1 MGAEVNMKKLSTTW
15 AIMMAVSV
23 SATAQTDTIAGR
35 VHQLEGVTVTK
46 RQQQR
51 TLTSTAPL
59 QQMDRSDMMA
69 MGVTDMADALH
80 RMAGITLR
88 DYGGAGGMKTVAVR
102 GFGAKHTGVSYDG
115 IMLSDCQS
123 GEIDLSRYAL
133 DHVERL
139 ALVIGDND
147 DIFTPA
153 RQAASSAVLHIQT
166 LPLPDGDR
174 QAHVTAQLK
183 AGSFGFVSPFVRY
196 AQSLSS
202 HLAVSAMGEYTY
214 AENDYPYD
222 IQNVG
227 ITMHSRRTNSHMN
240 SGHGELNLVWLPTDR
255 SRLTAK
261 VYYYDNA
268 RQLPGIV
275 HYYTNQS
282 GEHLHDRNGFAQ
294 LGWQTR
300 WGARWAL
307 KAQAKVNWNESV
319 YRDKLM
325 PSAVN
330 DASYWQ
336 REYYA
341 SAALLFVPST
351 HWAFDYSAD
360 YAYNNLNGSSWRA
373 IIARPFR
380 HSVLQSATAKYTSG
394 RLTVTGRVLHSLYLN
409 QQKFD
414 ATDYYLQ
421 ASRADIQQNAARDM
435 RRLSPS
441 LSLSYRLTE
450 GEALYVRASYKN
462 IFRSPTFN
470 ESYYYHYGS
479 TDLRPE
485 STHQWNV
492 GLTCAPHL
500 APQTEAMLTLDA
512 YMNKVKDMIVAV
524 PYNMFVWRCINVGRV
539 RSIGLDATLRLDH
552 QFSLRHRLLL
562 AGSYSLQKVQNR
574 TNPESDN
581 YNKQI
586 AYMPEHT
593 ASGSLGY
600 ENPWVNLSIHATAV
614 SCRWPNNEHY
624 PSTMI
629 EGYADVGVTAY
640 RQFRLGRHQVEL
652 RADVKNLFDK
662 QYYIVARYP
671 MPGRSWMMTVNYKL

>member
-1 MGAEVNMKKLSTTW
+1 MGERLSMKKLSTL
-15 AIMMAVSV
+15 AIAMAVSV
-23 SATAQTDTIAGR
+23 GATAQTDTITGR
-35 VHQLEGVTVTK
+35 IHQLEGVTVTK
-46 RQQQR
+46 SMRQR
-51 TLTSTAPL
+51 VLTSTVPMQL
-59 QQMDRSDMMA
+59 LDRQDMLT

-80 RMAGITLR
+80 RMSGITLR
-88 DYGGAGGMKTVAVR
+88 DYGGAGGMKTIAVR

-123 GEIDLSRYAL
+123 GEIDLSRYSLDNVEAL
-133 DHVERL
+133 S
-139 ALVIGDND
+139 LVIGDND

-166 LPLPDGDR
+166 LQLPDSDSHP
-174 QAHVTAQLK
+174 HVTAQLK

-196 AQSLSS
+196 AQSLSRRFS
-202 HLAVSAMGEYTY
+202 LSAVGEYTY
-214 AENDYPYD
+214 AENDYPYE
-222 IQNVG
+222 IQNVS
-227 ITMHSRRTNSHMN
+227 ITMHSRRTNSRMN
-240 SGHGELNLVWLPTDR
+240 SGHGELNLAWLPTDE

-275 HYYTNQS
+275 HYYTNLS
-282 GEHLHDRNGFAQ
+282 GENLHDRNAFAQ
-294 LGWQTR
+294 VGWQTR
-300 WGARWAL
+300 WGGQWAL
-307 KAQAKVNWNESV
+307 KTQAKVNWNESV

-325 PSAVN
+325 PSAMN

-341 SAALLFVPST
+341 SAALLFVPT
-351 HWAFDYSAD
+351 AHWAFDYSAD
-360 YAYNNLNGSSWRA
+360 YAYNNLNGNSWRA
-373 IIARPFR
+373 IIAHPFR
-380 HSVLQSATAKYTSG
+380 HSVLQSLTAKYTGG
-394 RLTVTGRVLHSLYLN
+394 RLTMTGRLLHSLYLN
-409 QQKFD
+409 QQKHVE
-414 ATDYYLQ
+414 TTV
-421 ASRADIQQNAARDM
+421 RTDIQQNSARDM

-441 LSLSYRLTE
+441 LSLSWRLTE
-450 GEALYVRASYKN
+450 DEALYVRASYKN

-479 TDLRPE
+479 TDLKPE
-485 STHQWNV
+485 STNQWNIGV
-492 GLTCAPHL
+492 TYAPRL
-500 APQTEAMLTLDA
+500 APQTTATLTLDT
-512 YMNKVKDMIVAV
+512 YINKVKDLIVAV

-552 QFSLRHRLLL
+552 RFSPHHRLLV
-562 AGSYSLQKVQNR
+562 AANYSLQKVQNR

-593 ASGSLGY
+593 ASGTVAY
-600 ENPWVNLSIHATAV
+600 ENPWVNLSLHATAV

-629 EGYADVGVTAY
+629 EGYADVSVTAY
-640 RQFRLGRHQVEL
+640 RQFRFGRHQVEV
-652 RADVKNLFDK
+652 RGDVKNLFDK

-671 MPGRSWMMTVNYKL
+671 MPGRSWMMTINYKL

>member
-1 MGAEVNMKKLSTTW
+1 
-15 AIMMAVSV
+15 MAVTV
-23 SATAQTDTIAGR
+23 GATAQTDTITGR
-35 VHQLEGVTVTK
+35 VHQLEGVTVTRSM
-46 RQQQR
+46 RQR
-51 TLTSTAPL
+51 VLTSTAPL
-59 QQMDRSDMMA
+59 QLLNRQDMLA
-69 MGVTDMADALH
+69 MGVTDMADALN
-80 RMAGITLR
+80 RIPGITLR

-123 GEIDLSRYAL
+123 GEIDLSRYSL
-133 DHVERL
+133 DNVETL
-139 ALVIGDND
+139 SLVIGDND
-147 DIFTPA
+147 DIFIPA

-166 LPLPDGDR
+166 LPLPDGDSR
-174 QAHVTAQLK
+174 AHVTAQLK

-196 AQSLSS
+196 AQSLSRR
-202 HLAVSAMGEYTY
+202 LALSATGEYTY

-222 IQNVG
+222 IQNVS
-227 ITMHSRRTNSHMN
+227 ITMHSRRTNSRMN
-240 SGHGELNLVWLPTDR
+240 SGHGELNLAWLPTDA
-255 SRLTAK
+255 SHLTAK

-275 HYYTNQS
+275 RYYTNLS
-282 GEHLHDRNGFAQ
+282 GENLHDRNFFAQ

-300 WGARWAL
+300 WGGQWAL
-307 KAQAKVNWNESV
+307 KTQAKVNWNESV

-325 PSAVN
+325 PSAIN

-341 SAALLFVPST
+341 SAALLFVPT
-351 HWAFDYSAD
+351 EHWAFDYSAD

-373 IIARPFR
+373 IIGRPFR
-380 HSVLQSATAKYTSG
+380 HSVLQSVTAKYTGG
-394 RLTVTGRVLHSLYLN
+394 RWTVTGRLLHSLYLN
-409 QQKFD
+409 QQKCDDD
-414 ATDYYLQ
+414 ADNELQ
-421 ASRADIQQNAARDM
+421 AGRTDIQQNSARNM

-441 LSLSYRLTE
+441 LSLSYRLAE
-450 GEALYVRASYKN
+450 DEALYVRASYKN

-479 TDLRPE
+479 TDLKPE
-485 STHQWNV
+485 STHQWNIGV
-492 GLTCAPHL
+492 TYAPHL
-500 APQTEAMLTLDA
+500 SQQTAATLTLDA

-524 PYNMFVWRCINVGRV
+524 PYNMFVWRCINVGCV

-552 QFSLRHRLLL
+552 RFSLRHRLLL

-593 ASGSLGY
+593 ASGSMAY
-600 ENPWVNLSIHATAV
+600 ENPWVNLSLHATAV

-640 RQFRLGRHQVEL
+640 RQFRVGRHQVEL
-652 RADVKNLFDK
+652 RGDVKNLFDK

>member
-1 MGAEVNMKKLSTTW
+1 
-15 AIMMAVSV
+15 MAVTV
-23 SATAQTDTIAGR
+23 GATAQTDTITGR
-35 VHQLEGVTVTK
+35 VHQLEGVTVTRSM
-46 RQQQR
+46 RQR
-51 TLTSTAPL
+51 VLTSTAPL
-59 QQMDRSDMMA
+59 QLLNRQDMLA
-69 MGVTDMADALH
+69 MGVTDMADALN
-80 RMAGITLR
+80 RIPGITLR

-123 GEIDLSRYAL
+123 GEIDLSRYSL
-133 DHVERL
+133 DNVETL
-139 ALVIGDND
+139 SLVIGDND
-147 DIFTPA
+147 DIFIPA

-166 LPLPDGDR
+166 LPLPDGDSR
-174 QAHVTAQLK
+174 AHVTAQLK

-196 AQSLSS
+196 AQSLSRR
-202 HLAVSAMGEYTY
+202 LALSATGEYTY

-222 IQNVG
+222 IQNVS
-227 ITMHSRRTNSHMN
+227 ITMHSRRTNSRMN
-240 SGHGELNLVWLPTDR
+240 SGHGELNLAWLPTDA
-255 SRLTAK
+255 SHLTAK

-275 HYYTNQS
+275 RYYTNLS
-282 GEHLHDRNGFAQ
+282 GENLHDRNFFAQ

-300 WGARWAL
+300 WGGQWAL
-307 KAQAKVNWNESV
+307 KTQAKVNWNESV

-325 PSAVN
+325 PSAIN

-341 SAALLFVPST
+341 SAALLFVPT
-351 HWAFDYSAD
+351 ERWAFDYSAD
-360 YAYNNLNGSSWRA
+360 YAYNNLNGSSWRT
-373 IIARPFR
+373 IIGRPFR
-380 HSVLQSATAKYTSG
+380 HSVLQSVTAKYTGG
-394 RLTVTGRVLHSLYLN
+394 RWTVTGRLLHSLYLN
-409 QQKFD
+409 QQKCDDD
-414 ATDYYLQ
+414 ADNELQ
-421 ASRADIQQNAARDM
+421 ASRTDIQQNSARNM

-441 LSLSYRLTE
+441 LSLSYRLAE
-450 GEALYVRASYKN
+450 DEALYVRASYKN

-479 TDLRPE
+479 TDLKPE

-492 GLTCAPHL
+492 GVTYATHL
-500 APQTEAMLTLDA
+500 SQQTAATLTLDA

-552 QFSLRHRLLL
+552 RFSLRHRLLL

-593 ASGSLGY
+593 ASGSMAY
-600 ENPWVNLSIHATAV
+600 ENPWVNLSLHATAV

-640 RQFRLGRHQVEL
+640 RQFRVGRHQVEL
-652 RADVKNLFDK
+652 RGDVKNLFDK

>member
-1 MGAEVNMKKLSTTW
+1 
-15 AIMMAVSV
+15 MAVTV
-23 SATAQTDTIAGR
+23 GATAQTDTITGR
-35 VHQLEGVTVTK
+35 VHQLEGVTVTRSM
-46 RQQQR
+46 RQR
-51 TLTSTAPL
+51 VLTSTAPL
-59 QQMDRSDMMA
+59 QLLNRQDMLA
-69 MGVTDMADALH
+69 MGVTDMADALN
-80 RMAGITLR
+80 RIPGITLR

-123 GEIDLSRYAL
+123 GEIDLSRYSL
-133 DHVERL
+133 DNVETL
-139 ALVIGDND
+139 SLVIGDND
-147 DIFTPA
+147 DIFIPA

-166 LPLPDGDR
+166 LPLPDGDSR
-174 QAHVTAQLK
+174 AHVTAQLK

-196 AQSLSS
+196 AQSLSRR
-202 HLAVSAMGEYTY
+202 LALSATGEYTY

-222 IQNVG
+222 IQNVS
-227 ITMHSRRTNSHMN
+227 ITMHSRRTNSRMN
-240 SGHGELNLVWLPTDR
+240 SGHGELNLAWLPTDA
-255 SRLTAK
+255 SHLTAK

-275 HYYTNQS
+275 RYYTNLS
-282 GEHLHDRNGFAQ
+282 GENLHDRNFFAQ

-300 WGARWAL
+300 WGGQWAL
-307 KAQAKVNWNESV
+307 KTQAKVNWNESV

-325 PSAVN
+325 PSAIN

-341 SAALLFVPST
+341 SAALLFVPT
-351 HWAFDYSAD
+351 ERWAFDYSAD
-360 YAYNNLNGSSWRA
+360 YAYNNLNGSSWRT
-373 IIARPFR
+373 IIGRPFR
-380 HSVLQSATAKYTSG
+380 HSVLQSVTAKYTGG
-394 RLTVTGRVLHSLYLN
+394 RWTVTGRLLHSLYLN
-409 QQKFD
+409 QQKCDDD
-414 ATDYYLQ
+414 ADNELQ
-421 ASRADIQQNAARDM
+421 ASRTDIQQNSARNM

-450 GEALYVRASYKN
+450 DEALYVRASYKN

-479 TDLRPE
+479 TDLKPE

-492 GLTCAPHL
+492 GVTYAPHL
-500 APQTEAMLTLDA
+500 SQQTAATLTLDA

-552 QFSLRHRLLL
+552 RFSLRHRLLL

-593 ASGSLGY
+593 ASGSMAY
-600 ENPWVNLSIHATAV
+600 ENPWVNLSLHATAV

-640 RQFRLGRHQVEL
+640 RQFRVGRHQMEL
-652 RADVKNLFDK
+652 RGDVKNLFDK

>member
-1 MGAEVNMKKLSTTW
+1 
-15 AIMMAVSV
+15 MAVTV
-23 SATAQTDTIAGR
+23 GATAQTDTITGR
-35 VHQLEGVTVTK
+35 VHQLEGVTVTRSM
-46 RQQQR
+46 RQR
-51 TLTSTAPL
+51 VLTSTAPL
-59 QQMDRSDMMA
+59 QLLDRQDMLA
-69 MGVTDMADALH
+69 MGVTDMADALN
-80 RMAGITLR
+80 RIPGITLR

-123 GEIDLSRYAL
+123 GEIDLSRYSL
-133 DHVERL
+133 DNVETL
-139 ALVIGDND
+139 SLVIGDND
-147 DIFTPA
+147 DIFIPA

-166 LPLPDGDR
+166 LPLPDGDSR
-174 QAHVTAQLK
+174 AHVTAQLK

-196 AQSLSS
+196 AQSLSRR
-202 HLAVSAMGEYTY
+202 LALSAMGEYTY

-222 IQNVG
+222 IQNVS
-227 ITMHSRRTNSHMN
+227 ITMHSRRTNSRMN
-240 SGHGELNLVWLPTDR
+240 SGHGELNLAWLPTDA
-255 SRLTAK
+255 SHLTAK

-275 HYYTNQS
+275 RYYTNLS
-282 GEHLHDRNGFAQ
+282 GENLHDRNFFAQ

-300 WGARWAL
+300 WGGQWAL
-307 KAQAKVNWNESV
+307 KTQAKVNWNESV

-325 PSAVN
+325 PSAIN

-341 SAALLFVPST
+341 SAALLFVPT
-351 HWAFDYSAD
+351 EHWAFDYSAD

-373 IIARPFR
+373 IIGRPFR
-380 HSVLQSATAKYTSG
+380 HSVLQSVTAKYTGG
-394 RLTVTGRVLHSLYLN
+394 RWTVTGRLLHSLYLN
-409 QQKFD
+409 QQKCDDD
-414 ATDYYLQ
+414 ADNELQ
-421 ASRADIQQNAARDM
+421 ASRTDIQQNSARNM

-450 GEALYVRASYKN
+450 DEALYVRASYKN

-479 TDLRPE
+479 TDLKPE

-492 GLTCAPHL
+492 GVTYAPHL
-500 APQTEAMLTLDA
+500 SQQTAATLTLDA

-552 QFSLRHRLLL
+552 RFSPRHRLLL

-593 ASGSLGY
+593 ASGSMAY
-600 ENPWVNLSIHATAV
+600 ENPWVNLSLHATAV

-640 RQFRLGRHQVEL
+640 RQFRVGRHQVEL
-652 RADVKNLFDK
+652 RGDVKNLFDK

>member
-1 MGAEVNMKKLSTTW
+1 
-15 AIMMAVSV
+15 MAVTV
-23 SATAQTDTIAGR
+23 GATAQTDTITGR
-35 VHQLEGVTVTK
+35 VHQLEGVTVTRSM
-46 RQQQR
+46 RQR
-51 TLTSTAPL
+51 VLTSTAPL
-59 QQMDRSDMMA
+59 QLLDRQDMLA
-69 MGVTDMADALH
+69 MGVTDMADALN
-80 RMAGITLR
+80 RIPGITLR

-123 GEIDLSRYAL
+123 GEIDLSRYSL
-133 DHVERL
+133 DNVETL
-139 ALVIGDND
+139 SLVIGDND
-147 DIFTPA
+147 DIFIPA

-166 LPLPDGDR
+166 LPLPDGDSR
-174 QAHVTAQLK
+174 AHVTAQLK

-196 AQSLSS
+196 AQSLSRR
-202 HLAVSAMGEYTY
+202 LALSATGEYTY

-222 IQNVG
+222 IQNVS
-227 ITMHSRRTNSHMN
+227 ITMHSRRTNSRMN
-240 SGHGELNLVWLPTDR
+240 SGHGELNLAWLPTDA
-255 SRLTAK
+255 SHLTAK

-275 HYYTNQS
+275 RYYTNLS
-282 GEHLHDRNGFAQ
+282 GENLHDRNFFAQ

-300 WGARWAL
+300 WGGQWAL
-307 KAQAKVNWNESV
+307 KTQAKVNWNESV

-325 PSAVN
+325 PSAIN

-341 SAALLFVPST
+341 SAALLFVPT
-351 HWAFDYSAD
+351 ERWAFDYSAD
-360 YAYNNLNGSSWRA
+360 YAYNNLNGSSWRT
-373 IIARPFR
+373 IIGRPFR
-380 HSVLQSATAKYTSG
+380 HSVLQSVTAKYTGG
-394 RLTVTGRVLHSLYLN
+394 RWTVTGRLLHSLYLN
-409 QQKFD
+409 QQKCDDD
-414 ATDYYLQ
+414 ADNELQ
-421 ASRADIQQNAARDM
+421 ASRTDIQQNSARNM

-441 LSLSYRLTE
+441 LSLAYRLAE
-450 GEALYVRASYKN
+450 DEALYVRASYKN

-479 TDLRPE
+479 TDLKPE

-492 GLTCAPHL
+492 GVTYATHL
-500 APQTEAMLTLDA
+500 SQQTAATLTLDA

-552 QFSLRHRLLL
+552 RFSLRHRLLL

-593 ASGSLGY
+593 ASGSMAY
-600 ENPWVNLSIHATAV
+600 ENPWVNLSLHATAV

-640 RQFRLGRHQVEL
+640 RQFRVGRHQMEL
-652 RADVKNLFDK
+652 RGDVKNLFDK

>member
-1 MGAEVNMKKLSTTW
+1 
-15 AIMMAVSV
+15 MAVTV
-23 SATAQTDTIAGR
+23 GATAQTDTITGR
-35 VHQLEGVTVTK
+35 VHQLEGVTVTRSM
-46 RQQQR
+46 RQR
-51 TLTSTAPL
+51 VLTSTAPL
-59 QQMDRSDMMA
+59 QLLNRQDMLA
-69 MGVTDMADALH
+69 MGVTDMADALN
-80 RMAGITLR
+80 RIPGITLR

-123 GEIDLSRYAL
+123 GEIDLSRYSL
-133 DHVERL
+133 DNVETL
-139 ALVIGDND
+139 SLVIGDND
-147 DIFTPA
+147 DIFIPA

-166 LPLPDGDR
+166 LPLPDGDSR
-174 QAHVTAQLK
+174 AHVTAQLK

-196 AQSLSS
+196 AQSLSRR
-202 HLAVSAMGEYTY
+202 LALSATGEYTY

-222 IQNVG
+222 IQNVS
-227 ITMHSRRTNSHMN
+227 ITMHSRRTNSRMN
-240 SGHGELNLVWLPTDR
+240 SGHGELNLAWLPTDA
-255 SRLTAK
+255 SHLTAK

-275 HYYTNQS
+275 RYYTNLS
-282 GEHLHDRNGFAQ
+282 GENLHDRNFFAQ

-300 WGARWAL
+300 WGGQWAL
-307 KAQAKVNWNESV
+307 KTQAKVNWNESV

-325 PSAVN
+325 PSAIN

-341 SAALLFVPST
+341 SAALLFVPT
-351 HWAFDYSAD
+351 ERWAFDYSAD
-360 YAYNNLNGSSWRA
+360 YAYNNLNGSSWRT
-373 IIARPFR
+373 IIGRPFR
-380 HSVLQSATAKYTSG
+380 HSVLQSVTAKYTGG
-394 RLTVTGRVLHSLYLN
+394 RWTVTGRLLHSLYLN
-409 QQKFD
+409 QQKCDDD
-414 ATDYYLQ
+414 ADNELQ
-421 ASRADIQQNAARDM
+421 AGRTDIQQNSARNM

-441 LSLSYRLTE
+441 LSLSYRLAE
-450 GEALYVRASYKN
+450 DEALYVRASYKN

-479 TDLRPE
+479 TDLKPE
-485 STHQWNV
+485 STHQWNIGV
-492 GLTCAPHL
+492 TYAPHL
-500 APQTEAMLTLDA
+500 SQQTAATLTLDA

-524 PYNMFVWRCINVGRV
+524 PYNMFVWRCINVGCV

-552 QFSLRHRLLL
+552 RFSLRHRLLL

-593 ASGSLGY
+593 ASGSMAY
-600 ENPWVNLSIHATAV
+600 ENPWVNLSLHATAV

-640 RQFRLGRHQVEL
+640 RQFRVGRHQVEL
-652 RADVKNLFDK
+652 RGDVKNLFDK

>member
-1 MGAEVNMKKLSTTW
+1 
-15 AIMMAVSV
+15 MAVTV
-23 SATAQTDTIAGR
+23 GATAQTDTITGR

-46 RQQQR
+46 SMRQR
-51 TLTSTAPL
+51 VLTSTAPL
-59 QQMDRSDMMA
+59 QLLNRQDMLA
-69 MGVTDMADALH
+69 MGVTDMADALN
-80 RMAGITLR
+80 RIPGITLR

-123 GEIDLSRYAL
+123 GEIDLSHYSL
-133 DHVERL
+133 DNVETL
-139 ALVIGDND
+139 SLVIGDND
-147 DIFTPA
+147 DIFIPA

-166 LPLPDGDR
+166 LPLPDGDSR
-174 QAHVTAQLK
+174 AHVTAQLK

-196 AQSLSS
+196 AQSLSRR
-202 HLAVSAMGEYTY
+202 LALSATGEYTY

-222 IQNVG
+222 IQNVS
-227 ITMHSRRTNSHMN
+227 ITMHSRRTNSRMN
-240 SGHGELNLVWLPTDR
+240 SGHGELNLAWLPTDA
-255 SRLTAK
+255 SHLTAK

-275 HYYTNQS
+275 RYYTNLS
-282 GEHLHDRNGFAQ
+282 GENLHDRNFFAQ

-300 WGARWAL
+300 WGGQWAL
-307 KAQAKVNWNESV
+307 KTQAKVNWNESV

-325 PSAVN
+325 PSAIN

-341 SAALLFVPST
+341 SAALLFVPT
-351 HWAFDYSAD
+351 ERWAFDYSAD

-373 IIARPFR
+373 IIGRPFR
-380 HSVLQSATAKYTSG
+380 HSVLQSVTAKYTGG
-394 RLTVTGRVLHSLYLN
+394 RWTVTGRLLHSLYLN
-409 QQKFD
+409 QQKCDDD
-414 ATDYYLQ
+414 ADNELQ
-421 ASRADIQQNAARDM
+421 ASRTDIQQNSARNM

-441 LSLSYRLTE
+441 LSLSYRLAE
-450 GEALYVRASYKN
+450 DEALYVRASYKN

-479 TDLRPE
+479 TDLKPE

-492 GLTCAPHL
+492 GVTYATHL
-500 APQTEAMLTLDA
+500 SQQTAATLTLDA

-552 QFSLRHRLLL
+552 RFSLRHRLLL

-593 ASGSLGY
+593 ASGSMAY
-600 ENPWVNLSIHATAV
+600 ENPWVNLSLHATAV

-640 RQFRLGRHQVEL
+640 RQFRVGRHQVEL
-652 RADVKNLFDK
+652 RGDVKNLFDK

>member
-1 MGAEVNMKKLSTTW
+1 
-15 AIMMAVSV
+15 MAVTV
-23 SATAQTDTIAGR
+23 GATAQTDTITGR
-35 VHQLEGVTVTK
+35 VHQLEGVTVTRSM
-46 RQQQR
+46 RQR
-51 TLTSTAPL
+51 VLTSTAPL
-59 QQMDRSDMMA
+59 QLLNRQDMLA
-69 MGVTDMADALH
+69 MGVTDMADALN
-80 RMAGITLR
+80 RIPGITLR

-115 IMLSDCQS
+115 IMLGDCQS
-123 GEIDLSRYAL
+123 GEIDLSRYSL
-133 DHVERL
+133 DNVETL
-139 ALVIGDND
+139 SLVIGDND
-147 DIFTPA
+147 DIFIPA

-166 LPLPDGDR
+166 LPLPDGDSR
-174 QAHVTAQLK
+174 AHVTAQLK

-196 AQSLSS
+196 AQSLSRR
-202 HLAVSAMGEYTY
+202 LALSATGEYTY

-222 IQNVG
+222 IQNVS
-227 ITMHSRRTNSHMN
+227 ITMHSRRTNSRMN
-240 SGHGELNLVWLPTDR
+240 SGHGELNLAWLPTDA
-255 SRLTAK
+255 SHLTAK

-275 HYYTNQS
+275 RYYTNLS
-282 GEHLHDRNGFAQ
+282 GENLHDRNFFAQ

-300 WGARWAL
+300 WGGQWAL
-307 KAQAKVNWNESV
+307 KTQAKVNWNESV

-325 PSAVN
+325 PSAIN

-341 SAALLFVPST
+341 SAALLFVPT
-351 HWAFDYSAD
+351 ERWAFDYSAD
-360 YAYNNLNGSSWRA
+360 YAYNNLNGSSWRT
-373 IIARPFR
+373 IIGRPFR
-380 HSVLQSATAKYTSG
+380 HSVLQSVTAKYTGG
-394 RLTVTGRVLHSLYLN
+394 RWMVTGRLLHSLYLN
-409 QQKFD
+409 QQKCDDD
-414 ATDYYLQ
+414 ADNELQ
-421 ASRADIQQNAARDM
+421 AGRTDIQQNSARNM

-441 LSLSYRLTE
+441 LSLSYRLAE
-450 GEALYVRASYKN
+450 DEALYVRASYKN

-479 TDLRPE
+479 TDLKPE
-485 STHQWNV
+485 STHQWNIGV
-492 GLTCAPHL
+492 TYAPHL
-500 APQTEAMLTLDA
+500 SQQTSATLTLDA
-512 YMNKVKDMIVAV
+512 YINKVKDMIVAV

-552 QFSLRHRLLL
+552 RFSLRHRLLL

-593 ASGSLGY
+593 ASGSVAY
-600 ENPWVNLSIHATAV
+600 ENPWVNLSLHATAV

-640 RQFRLGRHQVEL
+640 RQFRVGRHQVEL
-652 RADVKNLFDK
+652 RGDVKNLFDK

>member
-1 MGAEVNMKKLSTTW
+1 
-15 AIMMAVSV
+15 MAVTV
-23 SATAQTDTIAGR
+23 GATAQTDTITGR
-35 VHQLEGVTVTK
+35 VHQLEGVTVTRSM
-46 RQQQR
+46 RQR
-51 TLTSTAPL
+51 VLTSTAPL
-59 QQMDRSDMMA
+59 QLLDRQDMLA
-69 MGVTDMADALH
+69 MGVTDMADALN
-80 RMAGITLR
+80 RIPGITLR

-123 GEIDLSRYAL
+123 GEIDLSRYSL
-133 DHVERL
+133 DNVETL
-139 ALVIGDND
+139 SLVIGDND
-147 DIFTPA
+147 DIFIPA

-166 LPLPDGDR
+166 LPLPDGDSR
-174 QAHVTAQLK
+174 AHVTAQLK

-196 AQSLSS
+196 AQSLSRR
-202 HLAVSAMGEYTY
+202 LALSATGEYTY

-222 IQNVG
+222 IQNVS
-227 ITMHSRRTNSHMN
+227 ITMHSRRTNSRMN
-240 SGHGELNLVWLPTDR
+240 SGHGELNLAWLPTDA
-255 SRLTAK
+255 SHLTAK

-275 HYYTNQS
+275 RYYTNLS
-282 GEHLHDRNGFAQ
+282 GENLHDRNFFAQ

-300 WGARWAL
+300 WGGQWAL
-307 KAQAKVNWNESV
+307 KTQAKVNWNESV

-325 PSAVN
+325 PSAIN

-341 SAALLFVPST
+341 SAALLFVPT
-351 HWAFDYSAD
+351 EHWAFDYSAD

-373 IIARPFR
+373 IIGRPFR
-380 HSVLQSATAKYTSG
+380 HSVLQSVTAKYTGG
-394 RLTVTGRVLHSLYLN
+394 RWTVTGRLLHSLYLN
-409 QQKFD
+409 QQKCDDD
-414 ATDYYLQ
+414 ADNELQ
-421 ASRADIQQNAARDM
+421 ASRTDIQQNSARNM

-450 GEALYVRASYKN
+450 DEALYVRASYKN

-479 TDLRPE
+479 TDLKPE

-492 GLTCAPHL
+492 GVTYAPHL
-500 APQTEAMLTLDA
+500 SQQTAATLTLDA

-552 QFSLRHRLLL
+552 RFSPRHRLLL

-593 ASGSLGY
+593 ASGSMAY
-600 ENPWVNLSIHATAV
+600 ENPWVNLSLHATAV

-640 RQFRLGRHQVEL
+640 RQFRVGRHQVEL
-652 RADVKNLFDK
+652 RGDVKNLFDK

>member
-1 MGAEVNMKKLSTTW
+1 
-15 AIMMAVSV
+15 MAVTV
-23 SATAQTDTIAGR
+23 GATAQTDTITGR
-35 VHQLEGVTVTK
+35 VHQLEGVTVTRSM
-46 RQQQR
+46 RQR
-51 TLTSTAPL
+51 VLTSTAPL
-59 QQMDRSDMMA
+59 QLLNRQDMLA
-69 MGVTDMADALH
+69 MGVTDMADALN
-80 RMAGITLR
+80 RIPGITLR

-123 GEIDLSRYAL
+123 GEIDLSRYSL
-133 DHVERL
+133 DNVETL
-139 ALVIGDND
+139 SLVIGDND
-147 DIFTPA
+147 DIFIPA

-166 LPLPDGDR
+166 LPLPDGDSR
-174 QAHVTAQLK
+174 AHVTAQLK

-196 AQSLSS
+196 AQSLSRR
-202 HLAVSAMGEYTY
+202 LALSATGEYTY

-222 IQNVG
+222 IQNVS
-227 ITMHSRRTNSHMN
+227 ITMHSRRTNSRMN
-240 SGHGELNLVWLPTDR
+240 SGHGELNLAWLPTDA
-255 SRLTAK
+255 SHLTAK

-275 HYYTNQS
+275 RYYTNLS
-282 GEHLHDRNGFAQ
+282 GENLHDRNFFAQ

-300 WGARWAL
+300 WGGQWAL
-307 KAQAKVNWNESV
+307 KTQAKVNWNESV

-325 PSAVN
+325 PSAIN

-341 SAALLFVPST
+341 SAALLFVPT
-351 HWAFDYSAD
+351 EHWAFDYSAD
-360 YAYNNLNGSSWRA
+360 YAYNNLNGSSWRT
-373 IIARPFR
+373 IIGRPFR
-380 HSVLQSATAKYTSG
+380 HSVLQSVTAKYTGG
-394 RLTVTGRVLHSLYLN
+394 RWTVTGRLLHSLYLN
-409 QQKFD
+409 QQKCDDD
-414 ATDYYLQ
+414 ADNELQ
-421 ASRADIQQNAARDM
+421 ASRTDIQQNSARNM

-441 LSLSYRLTE
+441 LSLSYRLAE
-450 GEALYVRASYKN
+450 DEALYVRASYKN

-479 TDLRPE
+479 TDLKPE
-485 STHQWNV
+485 STHQWNIGV
-492 GLTCAPHL
+492 TYAPHL
-500 APQTEAMLTLDA
+500 SQQTSATLTLDA
-512 YMNKVKDMIVAV
+512 YINKVKDMIVAV

-552 QFSLRHRLLL
+552 RFSLRHRLLL

-593 ASGSLGY
+593 ASGSMAY
-600 ENPWVNLSIHATAV
+600 ENPWVNLSLHATAV

-640 RQFRLGRHQVEL
+640 RQFRVGRHQVEL
-652 RADVKNLFDK
+652 RGDVKNLFDK

>member
-1 MGAEVNMKKLSTTW
+1 
-15 AIMMAVSV
+15 MAVTV
-23 SATAQTDTIAGR
+23 GATAQTDTITGR
-35 VHQLEGVTVTK
+35 VHQLEGVTVTRSM
-46 RQQQR
+46 RQR
-51 TLTSTAPL
+51 VLTSTAPL
-59 QQMDRSDMMA
+59 QLLNRQDMLA
-69 MGVTDMADALH
+69 MGVTDMADALN
-80 RMAGITLR
+80 RIPGITLR

-123 GEIDLSRYAL
+123 GEIDLSRYSL
-133 DHVERL
+133 DNVETL
-139 ALVIGDND
+139 SLVIGDND
-147 DIFTPA
+147 DIFIPA

-166 LPLPDGDR
+166 LPLPDGDSR
-174 QAHVTAQLK
+174 AHVTAQLK

-196 AQSLSS
+196 AQSLSRR
-202 HLAVSAMGEYTY
+202 LALSATGEYTY

-222 IQNVG
+222 IQNVS
-227 ITMHSRRTNSHMN
+227 ITMHSRRTNSRMN
-240 SGHGELNLVWLPTDR
+240 SGHGELNLAWLPTDA
-255 SRLTAK
+255 SHLTAK

-275 HYYTNQS
+275 RYYTNLS
-282 GEHLHDRNGFAQ
+282 GENLHDRNFFAQ

-300 WGARWAL
+300 WGGQWAL
-307 KAQAKVNWNESV
+307 KTQAKVNWNESV

-325 PSAVN
+325 PSAIN

-341 SAALLFVPST
+341 SAALLFVPT
-351 HWAFDYSAD
+351 EHWAFDYSAD

-373 IIARPFR
+373 IIGRPFR
-380 HSVLQSATAKYTSG
+380 HSVLQSVTAKYTGG
-394 RLTVTGRVLHSLYLN
+394 RWTVTGRLLHSLYLN
-409 QQKFD
+409 QQKCDDD
-414 ATDYYLQ
+414 ADNELQ
-421 ASRADIQQNAARDM
+421 ASRTDIQQNSARNM

-450 GEALYVRASYKN
+450 DEALYVRASYKN

-479 TDLRPE
+479 TDLKPE
-485 STHQWNV
+485 STHQWNIGV
-492 GLTCAPHL
+492 TYAPHL
-500 APQTEAMLTLDA
+500 SQQTAATLTLDA

-524 PYNMFVWRCINVGRV
+524 PYNMFVWRCINVGCV

-552 QFSLRHRLLL
+552 RFSLRHRLLL

-593 ASGSLGY
+593 ASGSMAY
-600 ENPWVNLSIHATAV
+600 ENPWVNLSLHATAV

-640 RQFRLGRHQVEL
+640 RQFRVGRHQVEL
-652 RADVKNLFDK
+652 RGDVKNLFDK

>member
-1 MGAEVNMKKLSTTW
+1 
-15 AIMMAVSV
+15 MAVTV
-23 SATAQTDTIAGR
+23 GATAQTDTITGR
-35 VHQLEGVTVTK
+35 VHQLEGVTVTRSM
-46 RQQQR
+46 RQR
-51 TLTSTAPL
+51 VLTSTAPL
-59 QQMDRSDMMA
+59 QLLDRQDMLA
-69 MGVTDMADALH
+69 MGVTDMADALN
-80 RMAGITLR
+80 RIPGITLR

-123 GEIDLSRYAL
+123 GEIDLSRYSL
-133 DHVERL
+133 DNVETL
-139 ALVIGDND
+139 SLVIGDND
-147 DIFTPA
+147 DIFIPA

-166 LPLPDGDR
+166 LPLPDGDSR
-174 QAHVTAQLK
+174 AHVTAQLK

-196 AQSLSS
+196 AQSLSRR
-202 HLAVSAMGEYTY
+202 LALSATGEYTY

-222 IQNVG
+222 IQNVS
-227 ITMHSRRTNSHMN
+227 ITMHSRRTNSRMN
-240 SGHGELNLVWLPTDR
+240 SGHSELNLAWLPTDA
-255 SRLTAK
+255 SHLTAK

-275 HYYTNQS
+275 RYYTNLS
-282 GEHLHDRNGFAQ
+282 GENLHDRNFFAQ

-300 WGARWAL
+300 WGGQWAL
-307 KAQAKVNWNESV
+307 KTQAKVNWNESV

-325 PSAVN
+325 PSAIN

-341 SAALLFVPST
+341 SAALLFVPT
-351 HWAFDYSAD
+351 ERWAFDYSAD
-360 YAYNNLNGSSWRA
+360 YAYNNLNGSSWRT
-373 IIARPFR
+373 IIGRPFR
-380 HSVLQSATAKYTSG
+380 HSVLQSVTAKYTGG
-394 RLTVTGRVLHSLYLN
+394 RWTVTGRLLHSLYLN
-409 QQKFD
+409 QQKCDDD
-414 ATDYYLQ
+414 ADNELQ
-421 ASRADIQQNAARDM
+421 ASRTDIQQNSARNM

-450 GEALYVRASYKN
+450 DEALYVRASYKN

-479 TDLRPE
+479 TDLKPE

-492 GLTCAPHL
+492 GVTYAPHL
-500 APQTEAMLTLDA
+500 SQQTAATLTLDA

-552 QFSLRHRLLL
+552 RFSLRHRLLL

-593 ASGSLGY
+593 ASGSMAY
-600 ENPWVNLSIHATAV
+600 ENPWVNLSLHATAV

-640 RQFRLGRHQVEL
+640 RQFRVGRHQMEL
-652 RADVKNLFDK
+652 RGDVKNLFDK

>member
-1 MGAEVNMKKLSTTW
+1 
-15 AIMMAVSV
+15 MAVTV
-23 SATAQTDTIAGR
+23 GATAQTDTITGR

-46 RQQQR
+46 SMRQR
-51 TLTSTAPL
+51 VLTSTAPL
-59 QQMDRSDMMA
+59 QLLNRQDMLA
-69 MGVTDMADALH
+69 MGVTDMADALN
-80 RMAGITLR
+80 RIPGITLR

-123 GEIDLSRYAL
+123 GEIDLSRYSL
-133 DHVERL
+133 DNVETL
-139 ALVIGDND
+139 SLVIGDND
-147 DIFTPA
+147 DIFIPA

-166 LPLPDGDR
+166 LPLPDGDSR
-174 QAHVTAQLK
+174 AHVTAQLK

-196 AQSLSS
+196 AQSLSRR
-202 HLAVSAMGEYTY
+202 LALSATGEYTY

-222 IQNVG
+222 IQNVS
-227 ITMHSRRTNSHMN
+227 ITMHSRRTNSRMN
-240 SGHGELNLVWLPTDR
+240 SGHGELNLAWLPTDA
-255 SRLTAK
+255 SHLTAK

-275 HYYTNQS
+275 RYYTNLS
-282 GEHLHDRNGFAQ
+282 GENLHDRNFFAQ

-300 WGARWAL
+300 WGGQWAL
-307 KAQAKVNWNESV
+307 KTQAKVNWNESV

-325 PSAVN
+325 PSAIN

-341 SAALLFVPST
+341 SAALLFVPT
-351 HWAFDYSAD
+351 EHWAFDYSAD

-373 IIARPFR
+373 IIGRPFR
-380 HSVLQSATAKYTSG
+380 HSVLQSVTAKYTGG
-394 RLTVTGRVLHSLYLN
+394 RWMVTGRLLHSLYLN
-409 QQKFD
+409 QQKCDDD
-414 ATDYYLQ
+414 ADNELQ
-421 ASRADIQQNAARDM
+421 AGRTDIQQNSARNM

-441 LSLSYRLTE
+441 LSLSYRLAE
-450 GEALYVRASYKN
+450 DEALYVRASYKN

-479 TDLRPE
+479 TDLKPE
-485 STHQWNV
+485 STHQWNIGV
-492 GLTCAPHL
+492 TYAPHL
-500 APQTEAMLTLDA
+500 SQQTSATLTLDA
-512 YMNKVKDMIVAV
+512 YINKVKDMIVAV

-552 QFSLRHRLLL
+552 RFSLRHRLLL

-593 ASGSLGY
+593 ASGSMAY
-600 ENPWVNLSIHATAV
+600 ENPWVNLSLHATVV

-640 RQFRLGRHQVEL
+640 RQFRVGRHQVEL
-652 RADVKNLFDK
+652 RGDVKNLFDK

>member
-1 MGAEVNMKKLSTTW
+1 
-15 AIMMAVSV
+15 MAVTV
-23 SATAQTDTIAGR
+23 GATAQTDTITGR
-35 VHQLEGVTVTK
+35 VHQLEGVTVTRSM
-46 RQQQR
+46 RQR
-51 TLTSTAPL
+51 VLTSTAPL
-59 QQMDRSDMMA
+59 QLLNRQDMLA
-69 MGVTDMADALH
+69 MGVTDMADALN
-80 RMAGITLR
+80 RIPGITLR

-123 GEIDLSRYAL
+123 GEIDLSRYSL
-133 DHVERL
+133 DNVETL
-139 ALVIGDND
+139 SLVIGDND
-147 DIFTPA
+147 DIFIPA

-166 LPLPDGDR
+166 LPLPDGDSR
-174 QAHVTAQLK
+174 AHVTAQLK

-196 AQSLSS
+196 AQSLSRR
-202 HLAVSAMGEYTY
+202 LALSATGEYTY

-222 IQNVG
+222 IQNVS
-227 ITMHSRRTNSHMN
+227 ITMHSRRTNSRMN
-240 SGHGELNLVWLPTDR
+240 SGHGELNLAWLPTDA
-255 SRLTAK
+255 SHLTAK

-275 HYYTNQS
+275 RYYTNLS
-282 GEHLHDRNGFAQ
+282 GENLHDRNFFAQ

-300 WGARWAL
+300 WGGQWAL
-307 KAQAKVNWNESV
+307 KTQAKVNWNESV

-325 PSAVN
+325 PSAIN

-341 SAALLFVPST
+341 SAALLFVPT
-351 HWAFDYSAD
+351 EHWAFDYSTD
-360 YAYNNLNGSSWRA
+360 YAYNNLNGSSWRT
-373 IIARPFR
+373 IIGRPFR
-380 HSVLQSATAKYTSG
+380 HSVLQSVTAKYTGG
-394 RLTVTGRVLHSLYLN
+394 RWTVTGRLLHSLYLN
-409 QQKFD
+409 QQKCDDD
-414 ATDYYLQ
+414 ADNELQ
-421 ASRADIQQNAARDM
+421 ASRTDIQQNSARNM

-450 GEALYVRASYKN
+450 DEALYVRASYKN

-479 TDLRPE
+479 TDLKPE
-485 STHQWNV
+485 STHQWNIGV
-492 GLTCAPHL
+492 TYAPHL
-500 APQTEAMLTLDA
+500 SQQTSATLTLDA
-512 YMNKVKDMIVAV
+512 YINKVKDMIVAV

-552 QFSLRHRLLL
+552 RFSLRHRLLL

-593 ASGSLGY
+593 ASGSMAY
-600 ENPWVNLSIHATAV
+600 ENPWVNLSLHATVV

-640 RQFRLGRHQVEL
+640 RQFRVGRHQVEL
-652 RADVKNLFDK
+652 RGDVKNLFDK

>member
-1 MGAEVNMKKLSTTW
+1 MKKLSTLTI
-15 AIMMAVSV
+15 AMAVTV
-23 SATAQTDTIAGR
+23 GATAQTDTITGR
-35 VHQLEGVTVTK
+35 VHQLEGVTITK
-46 RQQQR
+46 SLRQR
-51 TLTSTAPL
+51 VLTSTAPL
-59 QQMDRSDMMA
+59 QLLDRQDMLA
-69 MGVTDMADALH
+69 MGVTDMADALN
-80 RMAGITLR
+80 RIPGITLR

-123 GEIDLSRYAL
+123 GEIDLSRYSL
-133 DHVERL
+133 DNVETL
-139 ALVIGDND
+139 SLVIGDND
-147 DIFTPA
+147 DIFIPA
-153 RQAASSAVLHIQT
+153 RQAASSAVLHIHT
-166 LPLPDGDR
+166 LPLPDGDSR
-174 QAHVTAQLK
+174 AHVTAQLK

-196 AQSLSS
+196 AQSLSRR
-202 HLAVSAMGEYTY
+202 LALSAMGEYTY

-222 IQNVG
+222 IQNVS
-227 ITMHSRRTNSHMN
+227 ITMHSRRTNSRMN
-240 SGHGELNLVWLPTDR
+240 SGHGELNLAWLPTDA
-255 SRLTAK
+255 SHLTAK

-275 HYYTNQS
+275 RYYTNLS
-282 GEHLHDRNGFAQ
+282 GENLHDRNFFAQ
-294 LGWQTR
+294 VGWQTR
-300 WGARWAL
+300 WGGQWAL
-307 KAQAKVNWNESV
+307 KTQAKVNWNESV

-325 PSAVN
+325 PSAIN

-341 SAALLFVPST
+341 SAALLFVPT
-351 HWAFDYSAD
+351 EHWAFDYSAD

-380 HSVLQSATAKYTSG
+380 HSVLQSVTAKYTGG
-394 RLTVTGRVLHSLYLN
+394 RITMTGRVLHSLYLN
-409 QQKFD
+409 QQKYDD
-414 ATDYYLQ
+414 ADNKLQ
-421 ASRADIQQNAARDM
+421 ASRTDIQQNSARNM
-435 RRLSPS
+435 CRLSPS

-450 GEALYVRASYKN
+450 DEALYVRASYKN

-470 ESYYYHYGS
+470 ENYYYHYGS
-479 TDLRPE
+479 TDLKPE

-492 GLTCAPHL
+492 GVTYAPHL
-500 APQTEAMLTLDA
+500 SQQTTATLTLDT

-552 QFSLRHRLLL
+552 RFSPRHRLLL

-593 ASGSLGY
+593 ASGSVAY
-600 ENPWVNLSIHATAV
+600 ENPWVNLSLHATAV

-640 RQFRLGRHQVEL
+640 RQFRVGRHQVEL
-652 RADVKNLFDK
+652 RGDVKNLFDK

>member
-1 MGAEVNMKKLSTTW
+1 
-15 AIMMAVSV
+15 MAVTV
-23 SATAQTDTIAGR
+23 GATAQTDTITGR
-35 VHQLEGVTVTK
+35 VHQLEGVTVTRSM
-46 RQQQR
+46 RQR
-51 TLTSTAPL
+51 VLTSTAPL
-59 QQMDRSDMMA
+59 QLLNRQDMLA
-69 MGVTDMADALH
+69 MGVTDMADALN
-80 RMAGITLR
+80 RIPGITLR

-123 GEIDLSRYAL
+123 GEIDLSRYSL
-133 DHVERL
+133 DNVETL
-139 ALVIGDND
+139 SLVIGDND
-147 DIFTPA
+147 DIFIPA

-166 LPLPDGDR
+166 LPLPDGDSR
-174 QAHVTAQLK
+174 AHVTAQLK

-196 AQSLSS
+196 AQSLSRR
-202 HLAVSAMGEYTY
+202 LALSATGEYTY

-222 IQNVG
+222 IQNVS
-227 ITMHSRRTNSHMN
+227 ITMHSRRTNSRMN
-240 SGHGELNLVWLPTDR
+240 SGHGELNLAWLPTDA
-255 SRLTAK
+255 SHLTAK

-275 HYYTNQS
+275 RYYTNLS
-282 GEHLHDRNGFAQ
+282 GENLHDRNFFAQ

-300 WGARWAL
+300 WGGQWAL
-307 KAQAKVNWNESV
+307 KTQAKVNWNESV

-325 PSAVN
+325 PSAIN

-341 SAALLFVPST
+341 SAALLFVPT
-351 HWAFDYSAD
+351 ERCAFDYSAD
-360 YAYNNLNGSSWRA
+360 YAYNNLNGSSWRT
-373 IIARPFR
+373 IIGRPFR
-380 HSVLQSATAKYTSG
+380 HSVLQSVTAKYTGG
-394 RLTVTGRVLHSLYLN
+394 RWMVTGRLLHSLYLN
-409 QQKFD
+409 QQKCDDD
-414 ATDYYLQ
+414 ADNELQ
-421 ASRADIQQNAARDM
+421 AGRTDIQQNSARNM

-441 LSLSYRLTE
+441 LSLSYRLAE
-450 GEALYVRASYKN
+450 DEALYVRASYKN

-479 TDLRPE
+479 TDLKPE
-485 STHQWNV
+485 STHQWNIGV
-492 GLTCAPHL
+492 TYAPHL
-500 APQTEAMLTLDA
+500 SQQTSATLTLDA
-512 YMNKVKDMIVAV
+512 YINKVKDMIVAV

-552 QFSLRHRLLL
+552 RFSLRHRLLL

-593 ASGSLGY
+593 ASGSMAY
-600 ENPWVNLSIHATAV
+600 ENPWVNLSLHATAV

-640 RQFRLGRHQVEL
+640 RQFRVGRHQVEL
-652 RADVKNLFDK
+652 RGDVKNLFDK

>member
-1 MGAEVNMKKLSTTW
+1 MKKLSTLTI
-15 AIMMAVSV
+15 AMAVTV
-23 SATAQTDTIAGR
+23 GATAQTDTITGR
-35 VHQLEGVTVTK
+35 VHQLEGVTITK
-46 RQQQR
+46 SLRQR
-51 TLTSTAPL
+51 VLTSTAPL
-59 QQMDRSDMMA
+59 QLLDRQDMLA
-69 MGVTDMADALH
+69 MGVTDMADALN
-80 RMAGITLR
+80 RIPGITLR

-123 GEIDLSRYAL
+123 GEIDLSRYSL
-133 DHVERL
+133 DNVETL
-139 ALVIGDND
+139 SLVIGDND
-147 DIFTPA
+147 DIFIPA
-153 RQAASSAVLHIQT
+153 RQAASSAVLHIHT
-166 LPLPDGDR
+166 LPLPDGDSR
-174 QAHVTAQLK
+174 AHVTAQLK

-196 AQSLSS
+196 AQSLSRR
-202 HLAVSAMGEYTY
+202 LALSAMGEYTY

-222 IQNVG
+222 IQNVS
-227 ITMHSRRTNSHMN
+227 ITMHSRRTNSRMN
-240 SGHGELNLVWLPTDR
+240 SGHGELNLAWLPTDA
-255 SRLTAK
+255 SHLTAK

-275 HYYTNQS
+275 RYYTNLS
-282 GEHLHDRNGFAQ
+282 GENLHDRNFFAQ

-300 WGARWAL
+300 WGGQWAL
-307 KAQAKVNWNESV
+307 KTQAKVNWNESV

-325 PSAVN
+325 PSAIN

-341 SAALLFVPST
+341 SAALLFVPT
-351 HWAFDYSAD
+351 EHWAFDYSAD

-380 HSVLQSATAKYTSG
+380 HSVLQSVTAKYTGG
-394 RLTVTGRVLHSLYLN
+394 RITMTGRVLHSLYLN
-409 QQKFD
+409 QQKYDD
-414 ATDYYLQ
+414 ADNELQ
-421 ASRADIQQNAARDM
+421 ASRTDIQQNSARNM

-450 GEALYVRASYKN
+450 DEALYVRASYKN

-470 ESYYYHYGS
+470 ENYYYHYGS
-479 TDLRPE
+479 TDLKPE

-492 GLTCAPHL
+492 GVTYAPHL
-500 APQTEAMLTLDA
+500 SQQTTATLTLDT

-552 QFSLRHRLLL
+552 RFSPRHRLLL

-593 ASGSLGY
+593 ASGSVAY
-600 ENPWVNLSIHATAV
+600 ENPWVNLSLHATAV

-640 RQFRLGRHQVEL
+640 RQFRVGRHQVEL
-652 RADVKNLFDK
+652 RGDVKNLFDK

>member
-1 MGAEVNMKKLSTTW
+1 MKKLSTLTI
-15 AIMMAVSV
+15 AMAVTV
-23 SATAQTDTIAGR
+23 GATAQTDTVTGR

-46 RQQQR
+46 SLRQR
-51 TLTSTAPL
+51 VLTSTAPL
-59 QQMDRSDMMA
+59 QLLDRQDMLA
-69 MGVTDMADALH
+69 MGVTDMADALN
-80 RMAGITLR
+80 RIPGITLR

-123 GEIDLSRYAL
+123 GEIDLSRYSL
-133 DHVERL
+133 DNVETL
-139 ALVIGDND
+139 SLVIGDND
-147 DIFTPA
+147 DIFIPA
-153 RQAASSAVLHIQT
+153 RQAASSAVLHIHT
-166 LPLPDGDR
+166 LPLPDGDSR
-174 QAHVTAQLK
+174 AHVTAQLK

-196 AQSLSS
+196 AQSLSRR
-202 HLAVSAMGEYTY
+202 LALSAMGEYTY

-222 IQNVG
+222 IQNVS
-227 ITMHSRRTNSHMN
+227 ITMHSRRTNSRMN
-240 SGHGELNLVWLPTDR
+240 SGHGELNLAWLPTDA
-255 SRLTAK
+255 SHLTAK

-275 HYYTNQS
+275 RYYTNLS
-282 GEHLHDRNGFAQ
+282 GENLHDRNFFAQ
-294 LGWQTR
+294 LGWQMR
-300 WGARWAL
+300 WGGQWAL
-307 KAQAKVNWNESV
+307 KTQAKVNWNESV

-325 PSAVN
+325 PSAIN

-341 SAALLFVPST
+341 SAALLFVPT
-351 HWAFDYSAD
+351 EHWAFDYSAD

-380 HSVLQSATAKYTSG
+380 HSVLQSVTAKYTGG
-394 RLTVTGRVLHSLYLN
+394 RLTMTGRVLHSLYLN
-409 QQKFD
+409 QQKYDD
-414 ATDYYLQ
+414 ADNKLQ
-421 ASRADIQQNAARDM
+421 ASRTDIQQNSARNM

-450 GEALYVRASYKN
+450 DEALYVRASYKN

-470 ESYYYHYGS
+470 ENYYYHYGS
-479 TDLRPE
+479 TDLKPE

-492 GLTCAPHL
+492 GVTYAPHL
-500 APQTEAMLTLDA
+500 SQQTTATLTLDT

-552 QFSLRHRLLL
+552 RFSPRHRLLL

-593 ASGSLGY
+593 ASGSVAY
-600 ENPWVNLSIHATAV
+600 ENPWVNLSLHATAV

-640 RQFRLGRHQVEL
+640 RQFRVGRHQVEL
-652 RADVKNLFDK
+652 RGDVKNLFDK

>member
-1 MGAEVNMKKLSTTW
+1 
-15 AIMMAVSV
+15 MAVTV
-23 SATAQTDTIAGR
+23 GATAQTDTITGR
-35 VHQLEGVTVTK
+35 VHQLEGVTVTRSM
-46 RQQQR
+46 RQR
-51 TLTSTAPL
+51 VLTSTAPL
-59 QQMDRSDMMA
+59 QLLNRQDMLA
-69 MGVTDMADALH
+69 MGVTDMADALN
-80 RMAGITLR
+80 RIPGITLR

-123 GEIDLSRYAL
+123 GEIDLSRYSL
-133 DHVERL
+133 DNVETL
-139 ALVIGDND
+139 SLVIGDND
-147 DIFTPA
+147 DIFIPA

-166 LPLPDGDR
+166 LPLPDGDSR
-174 QAHVTAQLK
+174 AHVTAQLK

-196 AQSLSS
+196 AQSLSRR
-202 HLAVSAMGEYTY
+202 LALSATGEYTY

-222 IQNVG
+222 IQNVS
-227 ITMHSRRTNSHMN
+227 ITMHSRRTNSRMN
-240 SGHGELNLVWLPTDR
+240 SGHGELNLAWLPTDA
-255 SRLTAK
+255 SHLTAK

-275 HYYTNQS
+275 RYYTNLS
-282 GEHLHDRNGFAQ
+282 GENLHDRNFFAQ

-300 WGARWAL
+300 WGGQWAL
-307 KAQAKVNWNESV
+307 KTQAKVNWNESV

-325 PSAVN
+325 PSAIN

-341 SAALLFVPST
+341 SAALLFVPT
-351 HWAFDYSAD
+351 ERWAFDYSAD
-360 YAYNNLNGSSWRA
+360 YAYNNLNGSSWRT
-373 IIARPFR
+373 IIGRPFR
-380 HSVLQSATAKYTSG
+380 HSVLQSVTAKYTGG
-394 RLTVTGRVLHSLYLN
+394 RWMVTGRLLHSLYLN
-409 QQKFD
+409 QQKCDDD
-414 ATDYYLQ
+414 ADNELQ
-421 ASRADIQQNAARDM
+421 AGRTDIQQNSARNM

-441 LSLSYRLTE
+441 LSLSYRLAE
-450 GEALYVRASYKN
+450 DEALYVRASYKN

-479 TDLRPE
+479 TDLKPE

-492 GLTCAPHL
+492 GVTYAPHL
-500 APQTEAMLTLDA
+500 SQQTTATLTLDT

-552 QFSLRHRLLL
+552 RFSLRHRLLL

-593 ASGSLGY
+593 ASGSMAY
-600 ENPWVNLSIHATAV
+600 ENPWVNLSLHATAV

-640 RQFRLGRHQVEL
+640 RQFRVGRHQVEL
-652 RADVKNLFDK
+652 RGDVKNLFDK

>member
-1 MGAEVNMKKLSTTW
+1 
-15 AIMMAVSV
+15 MAVTV
-23 SATAQTDTIAGR
+23 GATAQTDTITGR
-35 VHQLEGVTVTK
+35 VHQLEGVTVTRSM
-46 RQQQR
+46 RQR
-51 TLTSTAPL
+51 VLTSTAPL
-59 QQMDRSDMMA
+59 QLLNRQDMLA
-69 MGVTDMADALH
+69 MGVTDMADALN
-80 RMAGITLR
+80 RIPGITLR

-123 GEIDLSRYAL
+123 GEIDLSRYSL
-133 DHVERL
+133 DNVETL
-139 ALVIGDND
+139 SLVIGDND
-147 DIFTPA
+147 DIFIPA

-166 LPLPDGDR
+166 LPLPDGDSR
-174 QAHVTAQLK
+174 AHVTAQLK

-196 AQSLSS
+196 AQSLSRR
-202 HLAVSAMGEYTY
+202 LALSATGEYTY

-222 IQNVG
+222 IQNVS
-227 ITMHSRRTNSHMN
+227 ITMHSRRTNSRMN
-240 SGHGELNLVWLPTDR
+240 SGHGELNLAWLPTDA
-255 SRLTAK
+255 SHLTAK

-275 HYYTNQS
+275 RYYTNLS
-282 GEHLHDRNGFAQ
+282 GENLHDRNFFAQ

-300 WGARWAL
+300 WGGQWAL
-307 KAQAKVNWNESV
+307 KTQAKVNWNESV

-325 PSAVN
+325 PSAIN

-341 SAALLFVPST
+341 SAALLFVPT
-351 HWAFDYSAD
+351 ERWAFDYSAD
-360 YAYNNLNGSSWRA
+360 YAYNNLNGSSWRT
-373 IIARPFR
+373 IIGRPFR
-380 HSVLQSATAKYTSG
+380 HSVLQSVTAKYTGG
-394 RLTVTGRVLHSLYLN
+394 RWMVTGRLLHSLYLN
-409 QQKFD
+409 QQKCDDD
-414 ATDYYLQ
+414 ADNELQ
-421 ASRADIQQNAARDM
+421 AGRTDIQQNSARNM

-441 LSLSYRLTE
+441 LSLSYRLAE
-450 GEALYVRASYKN
+450 DEALYVRASYKN

-479 TDLRPE
+479 TDLKPE
-485 STHQWNV
+485 STHQWNIGV
-492 GLTCAPHL
+492 TYAPHL
-500 APQTEAMLTLDA
+500 SQQTSATLTLDA
-512 YMNKVKDMIVAV
+512 YINKVKDMIVAV

-552 QFSLRHRLLL
+552 RFSLRHRLLL

-593 ASGSLGY
+593 ASGSVAY
-600 ENPWVNLSIHATAV
+600 ENPWVNLSLHATAV

-640 RQFRLGRHQVEL
+640 RQFRVGRHQVEL
-652 RADVKNLFDK
+652 RGDVKNLFDK

>member
-1 MGAEVNMKKLSTTW
+1 
-15 AIMMAVSV
+15 MAVTV
-23 SATAQTDTIAGR
+23 GATAQTDTITGR
-35 VHQLEGVTVTK
+35 VHQLEGVTVTRSM
-46 RQQQR
+46 RQR
-51 TLTSTAPL
+51 VLTSTAPL
-59 QQMDRSDMMA
+59 QLLNRQDMLA
-69 MGVTDMADALH
+69 MGVTDMADALN
-80 RMAGITLR
+80 RIPGITLR

-123 GEIDLSRYAL
+123 GEIDLSRYSL
-133 DHVERL
+133 DNVETL
-139 ALVIGDND
+139 SLVIGDND
-147 DIFTPA
+147 DIFIPA
-153 RQAASSAVLHIQT
+153 RQAAFSAVLHIQT
-166 LPLPDGDR
+166 LPLPDGDSR
-174 QAHVTAQLK
+174 AHVTAQLK

-196 AQSLSS
+196 AQSLSRR
-202 HLAVSAMGEYTY
+202 LALSATGEYTY

-222 IQNVG
+222 IQNVS
-227 ITMHSRRTNSHMN
+227 ITMHSRRTNSRMN
-240 SGHGELNLVWLPTDR
+240 SGHGELNLAWLPTDA
-255 SRLTAK
+255 SHLTAK

-275 HYYTNQS
+275 RYYTNLS
-282 GEHLHDRNGFAQ
+282 GENLHDRNFFAQ

-300 WGARWAL
+300 WGGQWAL
-307 KAQAKVNWNESV
+307 KTQAKVNWNESV

-325 PSAVN
+325 PSAIN

-341 SAALLFVPST
+341 SAALLFVPT
-351 HWAFDYSAD
+351 ERWAFDYSAD
-360 YAYNNLNGSSWRA
+360 YAYNNLNGSSWRT
-373 IIARPFR
+373 IIGRPFR
-380 HSVLQSATAKYTSG
+380 HSVLQSVTAKYTGG
-394 RLTVTGRVLHSLYLN
+394 RWMVTGRLLHSLYLN
-409 QQKFD
+409 QQKCDDD
-414 ATDYYLQ
+414 ADNELQ
-421 ASRADIQQNAARDM
+421 AGRTDIQQNSARNM

-441 LSLSYRLTE
+441 LSLSYRLAE
-450 GEALYVRASYKN
+450 DEALYVRASYKN

-479 TDLRPE
+479 TDLKPE
-485 STHQWNV
+485 STHQWNIGV
-492 GLTCAPHL
+492 TYAPHL
-500 APQTEAMLTLDA
+500 SQQTSATLTLDA
-512 YMNKVKDMIVAV
+512 YINKVKDMIVAV

-552 QFSLRHRLLL
+552 RFSLRHRLLL

-593 ASGSLGY
+593 ASGSMAY
-600 ENPWVNLSIHATAV
+600 ENPWVNLSLHATAV

-640 RQFRLGRHQVEL
+640 RQFRVGRHQVEL
-652 RADVKNLFDK
+652 RGDVKNLFDK

>member
-1 MGAEVNMKKLSTTW
+1 
-15 AIMMAVSV
+15 MAVTV
-23 SATAQTDTIAGR
+23 GATAQTDTITGR
-35 VHQLEGVTVTK
+35 VHQLEGVTVTRSM
-46 RQQQR
+46 RQR
-51 TLTSTAPL
+51 VLTSTAPL
-59 QQMDRSDMMA
+59 QLLNRQDMLA
-69 MGVTDMADALH
+69 MGVTDMADALN
-80 RMAGITLR
+80 RIPGITLR

-123 GEIDLSRYAL
+123 GEIDLSRYSL
-133 DHVERL
+133 DNVETL
-139 ALVIGDND
+139 SLVIGDND
-147 DIFTPA
+147 DIFIPA

-166 LPLPDGDR
+166 LPLPDGDSR
-174 QAHVTAQLK
+174 AHVTAQLK

-196 AQSLSS
+196 AQSLSRR
-202 HLAVSAMGEYTY
+202 LALSATGEYTY

-222 IQNVG
+222 IQNVS
-227 ITMHSRRTNSHMN
+227 ITMHSRRTNSRMN
-240 SGHGELNLVWLPTDR
+240 SGHGELNLAWLPTDA
-255 SRLTAK
+255 SHLTAK

-275 HYYTNQS
+275 RYYTNLS
-282 GEHLHDRNGFAQ
+282 GENLHDRNFFAQ

-300 WGARWAL
+300 WGGQWAL
-307 KAQAKVNWNESV
+307 KTQAKVNWNESV

-325 PSAVN
+325 PSAIN

-341 SAALLFVPST
+341 SAALLFVPT
-351 HWAFDYSAD
+351 ERWAFDYSAD

-373 IIARPFR
+373 IIGRPFR
-380 HSVLQSATAKYTSG
+380 HSVLQSVTAKYTGG
-394 RLTVTGRVLHSLYLN
+394 RWMVTGRLLHSLYLN
-409 QQKFD
+409 QQKCDDD
-414 ATDYYLQ
+414 ADNELQ
-421 ASRADIQQNAARDM
+421 AGRTDIQQNSARNM

-450 GEALYVRASYKN
+450 DEALYVRASYKN

-479 TDLRPE
+479 TDLKPE
-485 STHQWNV
+485 STHQWNIGV
-492 GLTCAPHL
+492 TYAPHL
-500 APQTEAMLTLDA
+500 SQQTAATLTLDA

-552 QFSLRHRLLL
+552 RFSLRHRLLL

-593 ASGSLGY
+593 ASGSMAY
-600 ENPWVNLSIHATAV
+600 ENPWVNLSLHATAV

-640 RQFRLGRHQVEL
+640 RQFRVGRHQVEL
-652 RADVKNLFDK
+652 RGDVKNLFDK

>member
-1 MGAEVNMKKLSTTW
+1 
-15 AIMMAVSV
+15 MAVTV
-23 SATAQTDTIAGR
+23 GATAQTDTITGR
-35 VHQLEGVTVTK
+35 VHQLEGVTVTRSM
-46 RQQQR
+46 RQR
-51 TLTSTAPL
+51 VLTSTAPL
-59 QQMDRSDMMA
+59 QLLNRQDMLA
-69 MGVTDMADALH
+69 MGVTDMADALN
-80 RMAGITLR
+80 RIPGITLR

-123 GEIDLSRYAL
+123 GEIDLSRYSL
-133 DHVERL
+133 DNVETL
-139 ALVIGDND
+139 SLVIGDND
-147 DIFTPA
+147 DIFIPA

-166 LPLPDGDR
+166 LPLPDGDSR
-174 QAHVTAQLK
+174 AHVTAQLK

-196 AQSLSS
+196 AQSLSRR
-202 HLAVSAMGEYTY
+202 LALSATGEYTY

-222 IQNVG
+222 IQNVS
-227 ITMHSRRTNSHMN
+227 ITMHSRRTNSRMN
-240 SGHGELNLVWLPTDR
+240 SGHGELNLAWLPTDA
-255 SRLTAK
+255 SHLTAK

-275 HYYTNQS
+275 RYYTNLS
-282 GEHLHDRNGFAQ
+282 GENLHDRNFFAQ

-300 WGARWAL
+300 WGGQWAL
-307 KAQAKVNWNESV
+307 KTQAKVNWNESV

-325 PSAVN
+325 PSAIN

-341 SAALLFVPST
+341 SAALLFVPT
-351 HWAFDYSAD
+351 ERWAFDYSAD
-360 YAYNNLNGSSWRA
+360 YAYNNLNGSSWRT
-373 IIARPFR
+373 IIGRPFR
-380 HSVLQSATAKYTSG
+380 HSVLQSVTAKYTGG
-394 RLTVTGRVLHSLYLN
+394 RWTVTGRLLHSLYLN
-409 QQKFD
+409 QQKCDDD
-414 ATDYYLQ
+414 ADNELQ
-421 ASRADIQQNAARDM
+421 AGRTDIQQNSARNM

-450 GEALYVRASYKN
+450 DEALYVRASYKN

-479 TDLRPE
+479 TDLNPE
-485 STHQWNV
+485 STHQWNIGV
-492 GLTCAPHL
+492 TYAPHL
-500 APQTEAMLTLDA
+500 SQQTSATLTLDA
-512 YMNKVKDMIVAV
+512 YINKVKDMIVAV

-552 QFSLRHRLLL
+552 RFSLRHRLLL

-593 ASGSLGY
+593 ASGSVAY
-600 ENPWVNLSIHATAV
+600 ENPWVNLSLHATAV

-640 RQFRLGRHQVEL
+640 RQFRVGRHQMEL
-652 RADVKNLFDK
+652 RGDVKNLFDK

>member
-1 MGAEVNMKKLSTTW
+1 
-15 AIMMAVSV
+15 MAVTV
-23 SATAQTDTIAGR
+23 GATAQTDTITGR
-35 VHQLEGVTVTK
+35 VHQLEGVTVTRSM
-46 RQQQR
+46 RQR
-51 TLTSTAPL
+51 VLTSTAPL
-59 QQMDRSDMMA
+59 QLLDRQDMLA
-69 MGVTDMADALH
+69 MGVTDMADALN
-80 RMAGITLR
+80 RIPGITLR

-123 GEIDLSRYAL
+123 GEIDLSRYSL
-133 DHVERL
+133 DNVETL
-139 ALVIGDND
+139 SLVIGDND
-147 DIFTPA
+147 DIFIPA

-166 LPLPDGDR
+166 LPLPDGDSR
-174 QAHVTAQLK
+174 AHVTAQLK
-183 AGSFGFVSPFVRY
+183 AGSFGFVSPFVCY
-196 AQSLSS
+196 AQSLSRR
-202 HLAVSAMGEYTY
+202 LALSAMGEYTY

-222 IQNVG
+222 IQNVS
-227 ITMHSRRTNSHMN
+227 ITMHSRRTNSRMN
-240 SGHGELNLVWLPTDR
+240 SGHGELNLAWLPTDA
-255 SRLTAK
+255 SHLTAK

-275 HYYTNQS
+275 RYYTNLS
-282 GEHLHDRNGFAQ
+282 GENLHDRNFFAQ

-300 WGARWAL
+300 WGGQWAL
-307 KAQAKVNWNESV
+307 KTQAKVNWNESV

-325 PSAVN
+325 PSAIN

-341 SAALLFVPST
+341 SAALLFVPT
-351 HWAFDYSAD
+351 EHWAFDYSAD

-373 IIARPFR
+373 IIGRPFR
-380 HSVLQSATAKYTSG
+380 HSVLQSVTAKYTGG
-394 RLTVTGRVLHSLYLN
+394 RWTVTGRLLHSLYLN
-409 QQKFD
+409 QQKCDDD
-414 ATDYYLQ
+414 ADNELQ
-421 ASRADIQQNAARDM
+421 ASRTDIQQNSARNM

-450 GEALYVRASYKN
+450 DEALYVRASYKN

-479 TDLRPE
+479 TDLKPE

-492 GLTCAPHL
+492 GVTYAPHL
-500 APQTEAMLTLDA
+500 SQQTAATLTLDA

-552 QFSLRHRLLL
+552 RFSPRHRLLL

-593 ASGSLGY
+593 ASGSMAY
-600 ENPWVNLSIHATAV
+600 ENPWVNLSLHATAV

-640 RQFRLGRHQVEL
+640 RQFRVGRHQVEL
-652 RADVKNLFDK
+652 RGDVKNLFDK

>member
-1 MGAEVNMKKLSTTW
+1 
-15 AIMMAVSV
+15 MAVTV
-23 SATAQTDTIAGR
+23 GATAQTDTITGR

-46 RQQQR
+46 SMRQR
-51 TLTSTAPL
+51 VLTSTAPL
-59 QQMDRSDMMA
+59 QLLNRQDMLA
-69 MGVTDMADALH
+69 MGVTDMADALN
-80 RMAGITLR
+80 RIPGITLR

-123 GEIDLSRYAL
+123 GEIDLSRYSL
-133 DHVERL
+133 DNVETL
-139 ALVIGDND
+139 SLVIGDND
-147 DIFTPA
+147 DIFIPA

-166 LPLPDGDR
+166 LPLPDGDSR
-174 QAHVTAQLK
+174 AHVTAQLK

-196 AQSLSS
+196 AQSLSRR
-202 HLAVSAMGEYTY
+202 LALSATGEYTY

-222 IQNVG
+222 IQNVS
-227 ITMHSRRTNSHMN
+227 ITMHSRRTNSRMN
-240 SGHGELNLVWLPTDR
+240 SGHGELNLAWLPTDA
-255 SRLTAK
+255 SHLTAK

-275 HYYTNQS
+275 RYYTNLS
-282 GEHLHDRNGFAQ
+282 GENLHDRNFFAQ

-300 WGARWAL
+300 WGGQWAL
-307 KAQAKVNWNESV
+307 KTQAKVNWNESV

-325 PSAVN
+325 PSAIN

-341 SAALLFVPST
+341 SAALLFVPT
-351 HWAFDYSAD
+351 EHWAFDYSAD

-373 IIARPFR
+373 IIGRPFR
-380 HSVLQSATAKYTSG
+380 HSVLQSVTAKYTGG
-394 RLTVTGRVLHSLYLN
+394 RWMVTGRLLHSLYLN
-409 QQKFD
+409 QQKCDDD
-414 ATDYYLQ
+414 ADNELQ
-421 ASRADIQQNAARDM
+421 ASRTDIQQNSARNM

-441 LSLSYRLTE
+441 LSLSYRLAE
-450 GEALYVRASYKN
+450 DEALYVRASYKN

-479 TDLRPE
+479 TDLKPE

-492 GLTCAPHL
+492 GVTYATHL
-500 APQTEAMLTLDA
+500 SQQTAATLTLDA

-552 QFSLRHRLLL
+552 RFSLRHRLLL

-593 ASGSLGY
+593 ASGSMAY
-600 ENPWVNLSIHATAV
+600 ENPWVNLSLHATAV

-640 RQFRLGRHQVEL
+640 RQFRVGRHQMEL
-652 RADVKNLFDK
+652 RGDVKNLFDK

>member
-1 MGAEVNMKKLSTTW
+1 
-15 AIMMAVSV
+15 MAVTV
-23 SATAQTDTIAGR
+23 GATAQTDTITGR
-35 VHQLEGVTVTK
+35 VHQLEGVTVTRSM
-46 RQQQR
+46 RQR
-51 TLTSTAPL
+51 VLTSTAPL
-59 QQMDRSDMMA
+59 QLLNRQDMLA
-69 MGVTDMADALH
+69 MGVTDMADALN
-80 RMAGITLR
+80 RIPGITLR

-123 GEIDLSRYAL
+123 GEIDLSRYSL
-133 DHVERL
+133 DNVETL
-139 ALVIGDND
+139 SLVIGDND
-147 DIFTPA
+147 DIFIPA

-166 LPLPDGDR
+166 LPLPDGDSR
-174 QAHVTAQLK
+174 AHVTAQLK

-196 AQSLSS
+196 AQSLSRR
-202 HLAVSAMGEYTY
+202 LALSATGEYTY

-222 IQNVG
+222 IQNVS
-227 ITMHSRRTNSHMN
+227 ITMHSRRTNSRMN
-240 SGHGELNLVWLPTDR
+240 SGYGELNLAWLPTDA
-255 SRLTAK
+255 SHLTAK

-275 HYYTNQS
+275 RYYTNLS
-282 GEHLHDRNGFAQ
+282 GENLHDRNFFAQ

-300 WGARWAL
+300 WGGQWAL
-307 KAQAKVNWNESV
+307 KTQAKVNWNESV

-325 PSAVN
+325 PSAIN

-341 SAALLFVPST
+341 SAALLFVPT
-351 HWAFDYSAD
+351 ERWAFDYSAD
-360 YAYNNLNGSSWRA
+360 YAYNNLNGSSWRT
-373 IIARPFR
+373 IIGRPFR
-380 HSVLQSATAKYTSG
+380 HSVLQSVTAKYTGG
-394 RLTVTGRVLHSLYLN
+394 RWMVTGRLLHSLYLN
-409 QQKFD
+409 QQKCDDD
-414 ATDYYLQ
+414 ADNELQ
-421 ASRADIQQNAARDM
+421 AGRTDIQQNSARNM

-441 LSLSYRLTE
+441 LSLSYRLAE
-450 GEALYVRASYKN
+450 DEALYVRASYKN

-479 TDLRPE
+479 TDLKPE
-485 STHQWNV
+485 STHQWNIGV
-492 GLTCAPHL
+492 TYAPHL
-500 APQTEAMLTLDA
+500 SQQTSATLTLDA
-512 YMNKVKDMIVAV
+512 YINKVKDMIVAV

-552 QFSLRHRLLL
+552 RFSLRHRLLL

-593 ASGSLGY
+593 ASGSMAY
-600 ENPWVNLSIHATAV
+600 ENPWVNLSLHATAV

-640 RQFRLGRHQVEL
+640 RQFRVGRHQVEL
-652 RADVKNLFDK
+652 RGDVKNLFDK

>member
-1 MGAEVNMKKLSTTW
+1 
-15 AIMMAVSV
+15 MAVTV
-23 SATAQTDTIAGR
+23 GATAQTDTITGR
-35 VHQLEGVTVTK
+35 VHQLEGVTVTRSM
-46 RQQQR
+46 RQR
-51 TLTSTAPL
+51 VLTSTAPL
-59 QQMDRSDMMA
+59 QLLNRQDMLA
-69 MGVTDMADALH
+69 MGVTDMADALN
-80 RMAGITLR
+80 RIPGITLR

-123 GEIDLSRYAL
+123 GEIDLSRYSL
-133 DHVERL
+133 DNVETL
-139 ALVIGDND
+139 SLVIGDND
-147 DIFTPA
+147 DIFIPA

-166 LPLPDGDR
+166 LPLPDGDSR
-174 QAHVTAQLK
+174 AHVTAQLK

-196 AQSLSS
+196 AQSLSRR
-202 HLAVSAMGEYTY
+202 LALSATGEYTY

-222 IQNVG
+222 IQNVS
-227 ITMHSRRTNSHMN
+227 ITMHSRRTNSRMN
-240 SGHGELNLVWLPTDR
+240 SGHGELNLAWLPTDA
-255 SRLTAK
+255 SHLTAK

-275 HYYTNQS
+275 RYYTNLS
-282 GEHLHDRNGFAQ
+282 GENLHDRNFFAQ

-300 WGARWAL
+300 WGGQWAL
-307 KAQAKVNWNESV
+307 KTQAKVNWNESV

-325 PSAVN
+325 PSAIN

-341 SAALLFVPST
+341 SAALLFVPT
-351 HWAFDYSAD
+351 ERWAFDYSAD
-360 YAYNNLNGSSWRA
+360 YAYNNLNGSSWRT
-373 IIARPFR
+373 IIGRPFR
-380 HSVLQSATAKYTSG
+380 HSVLQSVTAKYTGG
-394 RLTVTGRVLHSLYLN
+394 RWMVTGRLLHSLYLN
-409 QQKFD
+409 QQKCDDD
-414 ATDYYLQ
+414 ADNELQ
-421 ASRADIQQNAARDM
+421 AGRTDIQQNSARNM

-441 LSLSYRLTE
+441 LSLSYRLAE
-450 GEALYVRASYKN
+450 DEALYVRASYKN

-479 TDLRPE
+479 TDLKPE
-485 STHQWNV
+485 STHQWNIGV
-492 GLTCAPHL
+492 TYAPHL
-500 APQTEAMLTLDA
+500 SQQTSATLTLDT

-552 QFSLRHRLLL
+552 RFSLRHRLLL

-593 ASGSLGY
+593 ASGSVAY
-600 ENPWVNLSIHATAV
+600 ENPWVNLSLHATAV

-640 RQFRLGRHQVEL
+640 RQFRVGRHQMEL
-652 RADVKNLFDK
+652 RGDVKNLFDK

>member
-1 MGAEVNMKKLSTTW
+1 MKKLSTLTI
-15 AIMMAVSV
+15 AMAVTV
-23 SATAQTDTIAGR
+23 GATAQTDTITGR

-46 RQQQR
+46 SLRQR
-51 TLTSTAPL
+51 VLTSTAPL
-59 QQMDRSDMMA
+59 QLLDRQDMLA
-69 MGVTDMADALH
+69 MGVTDMADALN
-80 RMAGITLR
+80 RIPGITLR

-123 GEIDLSRYAL
+123 GEIDLSRYSL
-133 DHVERL
+133 DNVETL
-139 ALVIGDND
+139 SLVIGDND
-147 DIFTPA
+147 DIFIPA
-153 RQAASSAVLHIQT
+153 RQAASSAVLHIHT
-166 LPLPDGDR
+166 LPLPDGDSR
-174 QAHVTAQLK
+174 AHVTAQLK

-196 AQSLSS
+196 AQSLSRR
-202 HLAVSAMGEYTY
+202 LALSAMGEYTY

-222 IQNVG
+222 IQNVS
-227 ITMHSRRTNSHMN
+227 ITMHSRRTNSRMN
-240 SGHGELNLVWLPTDR
+240 SGHGELNLAWLPTDA
-255 SRLTAK
+255 SHLTAK

-275 HYYTNQS
+275 RYYTNLS
-282 GEHLHDRNGFAQ
+282 GENLHDRNFFAQ

-300 WGARWAL
+300 WGGQWAL
-307 KAQAKVNWNESV
+307 KTQAKVNWNESV

-325 PSAVN
+325 PSAIN

-341 SAALLFVPST
+341 SAALLFVPT
-351 HWAFDYSAD
+351 EHWAFDYSAD

-380 HSVLQSATAKYTSG
+380 HSVLQSVTAKYTGG
-394 RLTVTGRVLHSLYLN
+394 RITMTGRVLHSLYLN
-409 QQKFD
+409 QQKYDD
-414 ATDYYLQ
+414 ADNELQ
-421 ASRADIQQNAARDM
+421 ASRTDIQQNAARNM

-450 GEALYVRASYKN
+450 DEALYVRASYKN

-470 ESYYYHYGS
+470 ENYYYHYGS
-479 TDLRPE
+479 TDLKPE

-492 GLTCAPHL
+492 GVTYAPHL
-500 APQTEAMLTLDA
+500 SQQTTATLTLDT

-552 QFSLRHRLLL
+552 RFSPRHRLLL

-593 ASGSLGY
+593 ASGSVAY
-600 ENPWVNLSIHATAV
+600 ENPWVNLSLHATAV

-640 RQFRLGRHQVEL
+640 RQFRVGRHQVEL
-652 RADVKNLFDK
+652 RGDVKNLFDK

>member
-1 MGAEVNMKKLSTTW
+1 MSMKKRSAL
-15 AIMMAVSV
+15 ALALAVSV
-23 SATAQTDTIAGR
+23 GAMAQTDTIVGR

-46 RQQQR
+46 SQRQR
-51 TLTSTAPL
+51 VLTSTAPMQL
-59 QQMDRSDMMA
+59 LNRRDMLT

-80 RMAGITLR
+80 RIPGITLR

-133 DHVERL
+133 DNVEAL
-139 ALVIGDND
+139 SLVIGDND
-147 DIFTPA
+147 DIFIPA

-174 QAHVTAQLK
+174 RPHLTAQLK

-196 AQSLSS
+196 AQSLSPR
-202 HLAVSAMGEYTY
+202 LALSAMGEYTY

-222 IQNVG
+222 IQNVT
-227 ITMHSRRTNSHMN
+227 ITMHSRRTNSRMN
-240 SGHGELNLVWLPTDR
+240 SGHGELNLAWLPTDR

-268 RQLPGIV
+268 RQLPGV
-275 HYYTNQS
+275 VRYYTNTS
-282 GEHLHDRNGFAQ
+282 GENLHDRNFFTQ
-294 LGWQTR
+294 VGWQTR
-300 WGARWAL
+300 WGSQWAL
-307 KAQAKVNWNESV
+307 KAQAKMNWNESV

-325 PSAVN
+325 PSAIN

-341 SAALLFVPST
+341 SAALLFAPSA

-373 IIARPFR
+373 IIARPYR
-380 HSVLQSATAKYTSG
+380 HSVLQSATAKYSDG
-394 RLTVTGRVLHSLYLN
+394 RWTVTARLLHSLYLN
-409 QQKFD
+409 GQK
-414 ATDYYLQ
+414 AVVQTD
-421 ASRADIQQNAARDM
+421 RTDIQQNSARDM

-441 LSLSYRLTE
+441 LSLSYRLTADE
-450 GEALYVRASYKN
+450 SFFLRASYKN

-479 TDLRPE
+479 TDLKPE

-492 GLTCAPHL
+492 GVTCAPHL
-500 APQTEAMLTLDA
+500 APRTTATLTLDA
-512 YMNKVKDMIVAV
+512 YINKVKDMIVAV
-524 PYNMFVWRCINVGRV
+524 PYNMFIWRCINVGRV
-539 RSIGLDATLRLDH
+539 RSIGLDAALRLDH
-552 QFSLRHRLLL
+552 RFNPRHRLLL
-562 AGSYSLQKVQNR
+562 TGSYSLQQVQNR

-586 AYMPEHT
+586 AYMPKHT
-593 ASGSLGY
+593 ASGSVAY
-600 ENPWVNLSIHATAV
+600 ENPWANLSLHATAV
-614 SCRWPNNEHY
+614 SCRWPNNDHY

-629 EGYADVGVTAY
+629 EGYADVGVTVY
-640 RQFRLGRHQVEL
+640 RQFRIGTHQLEL
-652 RADVKNLFDK
+652 RGDVKNLFDK
-662 QYYIVARYP
+662 QYCIVARYP

>member
-1 MGAEVNMKKLSTTW
+1 
-15 AIMMAVSV
+15 MAVTV
-23 SATAQTDTIAGR
+23 GATAQTDTITGR
-35 VHQLEGVTVTK
+35 VHQLEGVTVTRSM
-46 RQQQR
+46 RQR
-51 TLTSTAPL
+51 VLTSTAPL
-59 QQMDRSDMMA
+59 QLLNRQDMLA
-69 MGVTDMADALH
+69 MGVTDMADALN
-80 RMAGITLR
+80 RIPGITLR

-123 GEIDLSRYAL
+123 GEIDLSRYSL
-133 DHVERL
+133 DNVETL
-139 ALVIGDND
+139 SLVIGDND
-147 DIFTPA
+147 DIFIPA

-166 LPLPDGDR
+166 LPLPDGDSR
-174 QAHVTAQLK
+174 AHVTAQLK

-196 AQSLSS
+196 AQSLSRR
-202 HLAVSAMGEYTY
+202 LALSATGEYTY

-222 IQNVG
+222 IQNVS
-227 ITMHSRRTNSHMN
+227 ITMHSRRTNSRMN
-240 SGHGELNLVWLPTDR
+240 SGHGELNLAWLPTDA
-255 SRLTAK
+255 SHLTAK

-275 HYYTNQS
+275 RYYTNLS
-282 GEHLHDRNGFAQ
+282 GENLHDRNFFAQ

-300 WGARWAL
+300 WGGQWAL
-307 KAQAKVNWNESV
+307 KTQAKVNWNESV

-325 PSAVN
+325 PSAIN

-341 SAALLFVPST
+341 SAALLFVPT
-351 HWAFDYSAD
+351 EHWAFDYSAD

-373 IIARPFR
+373 IIGRPFR
-380 HSVLQSATAKYTSG
+380 HSVLQSVTAKYTGG
-394 RLTVTGRVLHSLYLN
+394 RWTVTGRLLHSLYLN
-409 QQKFD
+409 QQKCDDD
-414 ATDYYLQ
+414 ADNELQ
-421 ASRADIQQNAARDM
+421 ASRTDIQQNSARNM

-450 GEALYVRASYKN
+450 DEALYVRASYKN

-479 TDLRPE
+479 TDLKPE
-485 STHQWNV
+485 STHQWNIGV
-492 GLTCAPHL
+492 TYAPHL
-500 APQTEAMLTLDA
+500 SQQTAATLTLDA

-552 QFSLRHRLLL
+552 RFSLRHRLLL

-593 ASGSLGY
+593 ASGSMAY
-600 ENPWVNLSIHATAV
+600 ENPWVNLSLHATVV

-640 RQFRLGRHQVEL
+640 RQFRVGRHQVEL
-652 RADVKNLFDK
+652 RGDVKNLFDK